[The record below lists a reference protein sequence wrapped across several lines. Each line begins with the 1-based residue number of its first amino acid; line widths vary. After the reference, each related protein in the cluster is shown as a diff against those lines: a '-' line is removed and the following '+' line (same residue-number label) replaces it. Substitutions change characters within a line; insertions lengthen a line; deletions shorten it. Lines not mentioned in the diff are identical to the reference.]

1 MQQPQ
6 ESREMISAD
15 TVTRTWERIGTMPPE
30 QVPRLIEQM
39 RREQPII
46 LAYLMA
52 MTGQP
57 EFSSED
63 RETVFYIGVV
73 VWQIMK
79 QSPRG
84 LRRVS
89 ERKLDEVLDA
99 NDEQLEK
106 LAAGGTNLQRAV
118 EAMVK
123 SHAEPEA
130 LRYIVEAL
138 MEEEEPGEPPVSA
151 ASLGLAFLTLKNTL
165 DALVLSRA

>member
-1 MQQPQ
+1 
-6 ESREMISAD
+6 MITAD
-15 TVTRTWERIGTMPPE
+15 TVTRTWERVGAMPPE
-30 QVPRLIEQM
+30 QAPHLIEQM
-39 RREQPII
+39 HKEQPVV

-52 MTGQP
+52 MTEQP
-57 EFSSED
+57 EFSPDD

-79 QSPRG
+79 QSPHG

-89 ERKLDEVLDA
+89 ERNLDEVIDA

-106 LAAGGTNLQRAV
+106 FAAGSASLQHAV
-118 EAMVK
+118 KAMLE
-123 SHAEPEA
+123 SHPEPEV

-151 ASLGLAFLTLKNTL
+151 ESLGLAFLTLKNIL
-165 DALVLSRA
+165 DALVLGRA